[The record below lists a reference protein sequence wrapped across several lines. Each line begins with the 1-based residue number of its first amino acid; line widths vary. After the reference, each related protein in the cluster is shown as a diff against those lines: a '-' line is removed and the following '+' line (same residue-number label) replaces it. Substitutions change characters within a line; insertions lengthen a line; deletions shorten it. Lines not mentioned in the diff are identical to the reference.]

1 MQNAL
6 VGEEAKYLIISFGK
20 PYKPISH
27 ETISRW
33 IKSEVTDAE
42 ADTSVLKPHS
52 CRSVSSSKTTLV
64 FPQLVYWN
72 GNVGKVNLHFELV
85 TLETS
90 SMETT

>member
-1 MQNAL
+1 MQKVL
-6 VGEEAKYLIISFGK
+6 VGEEAKYLIINFGK

-33 IKSEVTDAE
+33 IKSKVTDAE
-42 ADTSVLKPHS
+42 VDTSLLKPHS
-52 CRSVSSSKTTLV
+52 CRSASSSKATLV

-72 GNVGKVNLHFELV
+72 GNVGKVNLNFELI